1 MSELT
6 ALELATLFHVIYE
19 RTSAEFNYITR
30 TDTRIFDPESSNGK
44 LMIATCEEI
53 LSEDIQPKFD
63 ALTARNEELT
73 SKLARMEALLDGAV
87 QWVVEPDRENGHR
100 CILCGATGNLIEEIN
115 HVAPCP
121 VPYWLASKKEE

>member
-19 RTSAEFNYITR
+19 RKSAEFNYITR

-73 SKLARMEALLDGAV
+73 SKLARMEAALQDIKTDWSIYQFYRPELRERVDVLL
-87 QWVVEPDRENGHR
+87 
-100 CILCGATGNLIEEIN
+100 
-115 HVAPCP
+115 
-121 VPYWLASKKEE
+121 LASKKEG